1 VRSLQ
6 NVRGID
12 VGLDLSQVHFLEVIA
27 DTGSVYTDVRAA
39 QDAIVQ
45 KLKAI
50 PGVDGV
56 TTASHIP
63 MMAGRFRDVTL
74 PGLDSAPPV
83 FGKRFA
89 LTRGVAPGYF
99 RVVGQRIVAGR
110 EFIKG
115 DPPSVIVSRELAASY
130 WPGQSPLGKCVMV
143 GGMNVPCLPVIGVAV
158 MTNSSTIVGDEKLG
172 QLYLNSDTLPSILLR
187 VPEERRAQV
196 ASIVSAEVKRLVPR
210 AAIVRMQ
217 SLEEY
222 LEPQLRP
229 WRLGATLF
237 TAMGVLA
244 LMVAAIGVY
253 SVVAYATSQRT
264 NEMGIRIALGAKLGD
279 ITRLVVGESLRT
291 VVAGIAIGVGLA
303 LAAGKLVSSL
313 LYGVSPRDPV
323 ILASAALGLALIG
336 VAACVIPAVRAARV
350 NPVSA
355 LRAD

>member
-1 VRSLQ
+1 
-6 NVRGID
+6 
-12 VGLDLSQVHFLEVIA
+12 
-27 DTGSVYTDVRAA
+27 
-39 QDAIVQ
+39 
-45 KLKAI
+45 
-50 PGVDGV
+50 
-56 TTASHIP
+56 
-63 MMAGRFRDVTL
+63 
-74 PGLDSAPPV
+74 
-83 FGKRFA
+83 
-89 LTRGVAPGYF
+89 
-99 RVVGQRIVAGR
+99 
-110 EFIKG
+110 
-115 DPPSVIVSRELAASY
+115 
-130 WPGQSPLGKCVMV
+130 
-143 GGMNVPCLPVIGVAV
+143 
-158 MTNSSTIVGDEKLG
+158 
-172 QLYLNSDTLPSILLR
+172 
-187 VPEERRAQV
+187 
-196 ASIVSAEVKRLVPR
+196 
-210 AAIVRMQ
+210 MQ